1 MIGEK
6 EEIILKEL
14 SNKQKTL
21 EELSKLLKLSQ
32 RAVRYKIK
40 YLNDYFVYEKIDI
53 YIAVNKNVAQI
64 FGDLNILDDFIF
76 SKFNSHLFFQ
86 NERLD
91 ILENIFL
98 FCPKKFKIEEY
109 QLLCNISDSTSKKDY
124 KLLRKNFSDMKIVIV
139 NRKYYTELKSEKEET
154 IRNLMLN
161 NIVKYKINSANLIL
175 KDKIINKFIDEYF
188 QNIDF
193 LKIKEILNKISEE
206 LKVSMSD
213 EAYNIIMFNFA
224 IALKRGEKYPLN
236 VKNIKNT
243 EFLKGTEEYKVLNG
257 VLKSY
262 NFLIDDKNNIA
273 EILNITE
280 NILGS
285 HSYNLKYS
293 FYENWIHIESI
304 VNKLI
309 RNTLEYL
316 NVGFQNDLE
325 LFEIILN
332 HIKPMIYRI
341 RKGIKLSNSIGNEI
355 IKEYPK
361 IFEALKNNINIL
373 EEFIEHKVD
382 NDELGY
388 LCIFFQIGIKKHQ
401 TNFIPQ
407 AVIVCNFGFGVSKI
421 LESRLK
427 DRFNINIT
435 ETLPKNK
442 LIKEDILQKKID
454 LIITTVKIEDKYN
467 KYQIPIIKIRNPL
480 LGIDDIRVLK
490 QYGLK
495 ELELRSY
502 YKSLMDIIYKNCDIK
517 DENNLKNDMQNILGI
532 NIENYKDG
540 KQKRDD
546 DIKEFKDFINLKNI
560 KIIEQIKTFEEGIRI
575 AGDILINLNVITKR
589 YVESC
594 IKFFKEQSGY
604 MLIGQNTILP
614 HSDNFKSVKKTGY
627 CFLKL
632 RNPINLQYEK
642 NFYDIEN
649 IILLA
654 SKDAKN
660 HRSSLLDLKTMID
673 EYNLE
678 KMIHNCN
685 KEEELLKIIYNIK
698 NK

>member
-14 SNKQKTL
+14 SNKPKTL
-21 EELSKLLKLSQ
+21 EELSTILKLSQ

-53 YIAVNKNVAQI
+53 HIAVNKNFVQI
-64 FGDLNILDDFIF
+64 FGDLNILDNFMF

-98 FCPKKFKIEEY
+98 FGSKKFKIEEY
-109 QLLCNISDSTSKKDY
+109 QSLCNISDSTAKKDY
-124 KLLRKNFSDMKIVIV
+124 KLLRKNFNDMKIVII
-139 NRKYYTELKSEKEET
+139 NRKYYTEIKSEKEEI

-175 KDKIINKFIDEYF
+175 KDKVINEFINEYF
-188 QNIDF
+188 YNINF
-193 LKIKEILNKISEE
+193 FEIKEILNKISEQ
-206 LKVSMSD
+206 LKIAMSD
-213 EAYNIIMFNFA
+213 EAYNIIEFNFA
-224 IALKRGEKYPLN
+224 IALKRAEKYPLN
-236 VKNIKNT
+236 IKNIKNT
-243 EFLKGTEEYKVLNG
+243 EFLKGTEEYKVLNNA
-257 VLKSY
+257 LKSY
-262 NFLIDDKNNIA
+262 NLLLDYKNNIA

-293 FYENWIHIESI
+293 FYENWIHIASM

-316 NVGFQNDLE
+316 NVGFKNDLE

-355 IKEYPK
+355 IKEYPE

-382 NDELGY
+382 DDELGY
-388 LCIFFQIGIKKHQ
+388 LCVFFQIGIKKHQ
-401 TNFIPQ
+401 TNFIHQ

-427 DRFNINIT
+427 DRFNINII

-442 LIKEDILQKKID
+442 LNKEDIAQNKID
-454 LIITTVKIEDKYN
+454 LIITTVKLED

-480 LGIDDIRVLK
+480 LGIDDIKVLK

-502 YKSLMDIIYKNCDIK
+502 YKSLMDIIYRNCDIK
-517 DENNLKNDMQNILGI
+517 DENNLKNDMRNILGI
-532 NIENYKDG
+532 NIENYKYN
-540 KQKRDD
+540 KQNGYD
-546 DIKEFKDFINLKNI
+546 DIKEFKDFMSLKNI
-560 KIIEQIKTFEEGIRI
+560 KIIKGIKTFEEGIRI
-575 AGDILINLNVITKR
+575 AGDILINLKVITKR
-589 YVESC
+589 YIESC
-594 IKFFKEQSGY
+594 IKIFKQNCGY
-604 MLIGQNTILP
+604 ILIGKNTILP

-632 RNPINLQYEK
+632 RKPIVLKYER

-660 HRSSLLDLKTMID
+660 HRSSLLDLKIMID
-673 EYNLE
+673 EYKLE
-678 KMIHNCN
+678 KIIHNCN
-685 KEEELLKIIYNIK
+685 TEEELLEIIQNIK

>member
-14 SNKQKTL
+14 SNKPKTL

-32 RAVRYKIK
+32 RAIRYKIK
-40 YLNDYFVYEKIDI
+40 YLNDYFIYEKIDI
-53 YIAVNKNVAQI
+53 HIAVNKNLAQV
-64 FGDLNILDDFIF
+64 FGNLNLLDNATF
-76 SKFNSHLFFQ
+76 SKFNYHLFFQ

-98 FCPKKFKIEEY
+98 FSPKKFEIEEY
-109 QLLCNISDSTSKKDY
+109 QSLCNISDSTAKKDY
-124 KLLRKNFSDMKIVIV
+124 KLLRKNFNDMNIVII
-139 NRKYYTELKSEKEET
+139 NRKYYTEIKSEKEET

-175 KDKIINKFIDEYF
+175 KDKTINNFINEYF
-188 QNIDF
+188 KDID
-193 LKIKEILNKISEE
+193 LKKIKEILNKISEE

-213 EAYNIIMFNFA
+213 EAYNIIKFNFA
-224 IALKRGEKYPLN
+224 IALKRAKKYPLN
-236 VKNIKNT
+236 IKNIKNI
-243 EFLKGTEEYKVLNG
+243 EFLKRTEEYKVLND

-262 NFLIDDKNNIA
+262 NFLLDDKNNIA

-316 NVGFQNDLE
+316 NAGFQNDLE

-341 RKGIKLSNSIGNEI
+341 RKGIKLSNFIGNEV
-355 IKEYPK
+355 IKEYPE
-361 IFEALKNNINIL
+361 IFQALKNNINIL
-373 EEFIEHKVD
+373 EEFIERKVD
-382 NDELGY
+382 DDELGY

-421 LESRLK
+421 IESRLK
-427 DRFNINIT
+427 DRFNINII

-442 LIKEDILQKKID
+442 LIKENIMQNKID
-454 LIITTVKIEDKYN
+454 LIITTVKIED

-480 LGIDDIRVLK
+480 LGIDDIKILK

-495 ELELRSY
+495 ELETRSY
-502 YKSLMDIIYKNCDIK
+502 YRSLMDIIYKNCDIK

-532 NIENYKDG
+532 NIKNYKDG
-540 KQKRDD
+540 KENGED
-546 DIKEFKDFINLKNI
+546 DIKEFKNFMSIKNV
-560 KIIEQIKTFEEGIRI
+560 KIIKSIKTFEEGIKI
-575 AGDILINLNVITKR
+575 AGDILINLKVITKR
-589 YVESC
+589 YIESC
-594 IKFFKEQSGY
+594 VKVFKEQSGY
-604 MLIGQNTILP
+604 MLIGKNTILP

-632 RNPINLQYEK
+632 RNPIVLEYEK

-660 HRSSLLDLKTMID
+660 HRSSLLDLKIMID
-673 EYNLE
+673 EYKFE
-678 KMIHNCN
+678 KIIHNCN
-685 KEEELLKIIYNIK
+685 TEKELLEIIQNIK
-698 NK
+698 INN